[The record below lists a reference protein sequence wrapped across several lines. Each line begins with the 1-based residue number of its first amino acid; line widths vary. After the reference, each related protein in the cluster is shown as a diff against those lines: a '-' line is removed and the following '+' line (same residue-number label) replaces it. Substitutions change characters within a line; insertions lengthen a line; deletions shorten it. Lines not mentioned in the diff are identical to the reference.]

1 MKTYSFEFFVGLI
14 VILIAGWFLVGVLL
28 KSDEL
33 SNLGESTEYLASF
46 DDVSGVSIGSD
57 IKLAGVTIGRVKKIE
72 LDSNNYTAEMLLE
85 ISSKV
90 KLPTDSE
97 IVITSESL
105 LGGSYVSI
113 TPGGS
118 DTFMKEN
125 EKFSYTQSS
134 LSLNNLLQKFF
145 KR

>member
-1 MKTYSFEFFVGLI
+1 MNFK
-14 VILIAGWFLVGVLL
+14 
-28 KSDEL
+28 
-33 SNLGESTEYLASF
+33 
-46 DDVSGVSIGSD
+46 
-57 IKLAGVTIGRVKKIE
+57 
-72 LDSNNYTAEMLLE
+72 

-105 LGGSYVSI
+105 LGGTYVSI

-118 DTFMKEN
+118 DTFMQEN
-125 EKFSYTQSS
+125 DKFSYTQSS

-145 KR
+145 NK

>member
-1 MKTYSFEFFVGLI
+1 MKTYSFEFIIGLI
-14 VILIAGWFLVGVLL
+14 VIFVAGWFLISVLL
-28 KSDEL
+28 TSEEI
-33 SNLGESTEYLASF
+33 SNLGDVTEYSASF
-46 DDVSGVSIGSD
+46 DDVSGISVGSD
-57 IKLAGVTIGRVKKIE
+57 VKLAGVNIGKVKKLILE
-72 LDSNNYTAEMLLE
+72 SFNYTAEMVLE
-85 ISSKV
+85 ISSKI
-90 KLPTDSE
+90 KLPSDSE

-113 TPGGS
+113 SPGGS

-145 KR
+145 SR

>member
-1 MKTYSFEFFVGLI
+1 MKTYSFEFIIGLI
-14 VILIAGWFLVGVLL
+14 VIFVASWFLINVLL
-28 KSDEL
+28 KSEEI
-33 SNLGESTEYLASF
+33 SNLGDVTEYSASF
-46 DDVSGVSIGSD
+46 DDVSGISVGSD
-57 IKLAGVTIGRVKKIE
+57 IKLAGVTIGRVKKLR
-72 LDSNNYTAEMLLE
+72 LDSFSYTAEMVLE
-85 ISSKV
+85 ISSKI
-90 KLPTDSE
+90 KLPSDSE

-113 TPGGS
+113 SPGGS

-145 KR
+145 SR